1 MNSRRDFL
9 KIALLGTG
17 ATFLGAPLGCN
28 NDKQLKDISKPKQL
42 SPNTPPLATSGQRS
56 KQAHTYLR
64 EGTKPKSAA
73 ATTRKCDIVILG
85 AGPSGLSAA
94 RILQKQGFDVL
105 LVENEA
111 RPGGAAVS
119 GEWHNLRFP
128 LGSVYYV
135 DDTDIMQEL
144 SADAGVRP
152 IKVPEDA
159 IYIDGKFYSNT
170 WRNSTIQ
177 SFPISALE
185 KSEMKRFRDELLKM
199 DVPLYPL
206 KPKLSAR
213 DRELDAM
220 TTEAYMQKYRSP
232 FLQKLMNL
240 YSLSA
245 MGAPASETNAYCFLN
260 FYCAE
265 FGEEFGV
272 PRFSFSG
279 GLNRL
284 TQGIANIIGEQYF
297 LYEHVVFKAQNT
309 PTGVE
314 VECIN
319 ANDELV
325 KIEAKAAVMS
335 FPKYIAQYVIP
346 EMSAPQRAAIAS
358 MQYAP
363 YATISLCSDKELM
376 PPDAFDVWMLDA
388 EPHFSDIISPHLMY
402 PKAMRPEGAYVYTLY
417 SPLPRAQRS
426 LLLNNESFANFAR
439 EAADKATRTLGA
451 EAQSAI
457 KEIQCFA
464 WGHSLVIPAPGSHN
478 GPAQL
483 ASQTIQ
489 NIYFAHTDN
498 DASPAVESAL
508 SHGSQA
514 ALKIIERFK
523 GKS

>member
-1 MNSRRDFL
+1 VNSRRDFL

-28 NDKQLKDISKPKQL
+28 DSKPLRNISQPKAL
-42 SPNTPPLATSGQRS
+42 SPKEPRLSTAGQRS

-64 EGTKPKSAA
+64 EGSKPKATAA
-73 ATTRKCDIVILG
+73 NTRKCDVVILG

-94 RILQKQGFDVL
+94 RILQKQGFEVL
-105 LVENEA
+105 VVENEA

-119 GEWHNLRFP
+119 GEWHDLKFP

-135 DDTDIMQEL
+135 DDTDIIQEL

-152 IKVPEDA
+152 LKVPEDA

-170 WRNSTIQ
+170 WRNSTLD
-177 SFPISALE
+177 SLPLSALE
-185 KSEMKRFRDELLKM
+185 KSEMKRFRDELLDM

-206 KPKLSAR
+206 KAKLTAS
-213 DRELDAM
+213 EQKLDAM
-220 TTEAYMQKYRSP
+220 TTEAFMQKYRSP

-240 YSLSA
+240 YALSA
-245 MGAPASETNAYCFLN
+245 MGAPAIETSAYCFLN
-260 FYCAE
+260 FYSSE

-272 PRFSFSG
+272 PRYTFAG

-297 LYEHVVFKAQNT
+297 LYEHVVFKTENT
-309 PTGVE
+309 PTGVS

-325 KIEAKAAVMS
+325 KIEAKAAVMA

-346 EMSAPQRAAIAS
+346 EMNAQQRAAIAS
-358 MQYAP
+358 MHYAP
-363 YATISLCSDKELM
+363 YATISLCAEKELM

-402 PKAMRPEGAYVYTLY
+402 PKAMRPDNAYVYTLY

-439 EAADKATRTLGA
+439 EAADKATKTLGA

-464 WGHSLVIPAPGSHN
+464 WGHSMVIPTPGSHN
-478 GPAQL
+478 GPAQA
-483 ASQTIQ
+483 ASQQIQ

-498 DASPAVESAL
+498 DSSPAIESAL
-508 SHGSQA
+508 AHGSQA
-514 ALKIIERFK
+514 ALSIIERFK
-523 GKS
+523 K